1 MYGYIYKTTNLINGK
16 IYIGKKTSEVFLPWY
31 KGSGRVLGE
40 AFAKYGWDNFSVE
53 FLCPCFSLKELNAE
67 ERFLIKYFDCRVKHG
82 KGYNISEG
90 GDWGDISEGMSQED
104 YERWCRNL
112 REACSGERNGFYGK
126 KHTEESK
133 KLISEH
139 HADFSG
145 ENHPMYGKHLS
156 QATRKKISEAR
167 KRLSPEARRNIS
179 NAQKGKTLSESTKLK
194 ISQSIKGEHNPFYGR
209 HHSEESKARMREANL
224 GRSTKGYKYH
234 LVCKVCGKE
243 FIGTSSRQKYCSP
256 ECKLNKASYQSK

>member
-31 KGSGRVLGE
+31 KGSGRALGE

-112 REACSGERNGFYGK
+112 SEACSGERNGFYGK

-133 KLISEH
+133 KLISKH

-145 ENHPMYGKHLS
+145 ENHPMYGKHPS
-156 QATRKKISEAR
+156 QATRKKM
-167 KRLSPEARRNIS
+167 
-179 NAQKGKTLSESTKLK
+179 SESMKGRIPWNKGLTKEDSRVARYVNAPRKNLEYHLK
-194 ISQSIKGEHNPFYGR
+194 CKTCGR
-209 HHSEESKARMREANL
+209 EYV
-224 GRSTKGYKYH
+224 GRSP
-234 LVCKVCGKE
+234 
-243 FIGTSSRQKYCSP
+243 SQKCPYC
-256 ECKLNKASYQSK
+256 LNKAPNGSK